1 MKITA
6 KNFEKYL
13 RKYNINYTKNEDNL
27 TVGGGLDLQGTN
39 IKNSKDVK
47 NLIKTLCK
55 SFIPES
61 KNLFA
66 GKTENTEKLTVFFVK
81 FCQKKEIS

>member
-47 NLIKTLCK
+47 T
-55 SFIPES
+55 
-61 KNLFA
+61 
-66 GKTENTEKLTVFFVK
+66 
-81 FCQKKEIS
+81 